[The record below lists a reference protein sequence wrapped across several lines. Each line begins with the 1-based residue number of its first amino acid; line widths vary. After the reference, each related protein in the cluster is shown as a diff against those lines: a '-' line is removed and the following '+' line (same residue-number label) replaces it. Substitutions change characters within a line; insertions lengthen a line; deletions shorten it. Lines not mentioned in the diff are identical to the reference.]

1 MGNGWGHGPFAEPAL
16 SAANALRVTPIASFV
31 LVTVMTAGELASQ
44 SHASPSAAFRYTP
57 AQLACATFQEQSRAT
72 LDAQTGARQRR
83 ETLLRDGLLRLRA
96 RPAGAGIALEAW
108 YDLLALSRES
118 PETTLVPDTDGLLGG
133 RYRGRLTRTG
143 QYRAEARPFVPDEV
157 AEVAELGGAMDDLL
171 PPLPPVAL
179 AVGKRWTDGDGL
191 ELRRLPDSVAGRQ
204 VVQRLRLQA
213 RTESDRATVRG
224 DTTSL
229 AARQVTVEEGQID
242 WDAERGLL
250 RRVRRLVVE
259 TAVPAGGPLKLPLRS
274 RLEQEVVLARLRDG
288 RCEENPE
295 SP

>member
-1 MGNGWGHGPFAEPAL
+1 MVFAL
-16 SAANALRVTPIASFV
+16 AA
-31 LVTVMTAGELASQ
+31 TAAASQ
-44 SHASPSAAFRYTP
+44 RPEPPPAAFRYTP

-83 ETLLRDGLLRLRA
+83 ETLLRDGLLSLRA

-108 YDLLALSRES
+108 YDSLALSRES

-133 RYRGRLTRTG
+133 RYRGRLTPAG
-143 QYRAEARPFVPDEV
+143 HYRAEARPFVPDEV

-179 AVGKRWTDGDGL
+179 AVRQRWRDGNGL
-191 ELRRLPDSVAGRQ
+191 ELRRLPDSVAGRR
-204 VVQRLRLQA
+204 VVQRLGLQA

-224 DTTSL
+224 DTASI
-229 AARQVTVEEGQID
+229 AARQVTVEEGQLD

-259 TAVPAGGPLKLPLRS
+259 TSVPAGGPLKLPLRS
-274 RLEQEVVLARLRDG
+274 RLEQEVRLVRLRDG